1 MATTTDISKAEIS
14 KFTWRNQ
21 AYKWSSAEIRSR
33 TWNDMRIYAF
43 YAKLGETIKCVEAL
57 SNKVT
62 HSLSDSFGVDDKGL
76 SSIFAKGIAEA
87 VRIAEA
93 IKKDGKTSFREPIS
107 LSDETSADM
116 IIGFDEVV
124 ELREFFK
131 KAYELD
137 QTRTLKFTETR
148 EGLNIY
154 QAHSSAIGFDEV
166 ISNEMQCKF
175 SSILGFVEAR
185 FQKDLSKEL
194 VTLLNIADERSTN
207 FFAKFQEVVKIVEVG
222 SRRPILGFSSSFGV
236 DSFCGKGHT
245 SNNLETLTIADAVDR
260 QIAFFRTLVEVLS
273 VEDSASKNVQTKLIE
288 ELKVLDAFLRKADVA
303 IADMVLS
310 TLAAG
315 DDIDLAAF
323 ENLVTN
329 GAMPGYS
336 NWRDF
341 IPGDYEYTK
350 ALFRVIIESSTAD
363 RAQIQQ
369 LDVAVDVPD
378 VNDRGTVTVTNATAG
393 GVVEYNRLYHVIPD
407 VTLSAKGGL
416 THPTVPEFL
425 VAPNLVGFTVRLRD
439 TITGDYVTGSFTWSA
454 HGY

>member
-1 MATTTDISKAEIS
+1 MATTAEISKTEIS

-21 AYKWSSAEIRSR
+21 SYKWSDAVVRSR
-33 TWNDMRIYAF
+33 TWNDMRIYAY
-43 YAKLGETIKCVEAL
+43 YAKLGETLATAELLAKSATTKQV
-57 SNKVT
+57 
-62 HSLSDSFGVDDKGL
+62 DSFGVADKAPL
-76 SSIFAKGIAEA
+76 FLVKKGIAEA
-87 VRIAEA
+87 VSIAES
-93 IKKDGKTSFREPIS
+93 IKKDGTTTFREPIAFV
-107 LSDETSADM
+107 DETSADM
-116 IIGFDEVV
+116 TIGFDEVV
-124 ELREFFK
+124 ALRDYIK
-131 KAYELD
+131 NAYEIN
-137 QTRTLKFTETR
+137 QTRTLKFVETR

-154 QAHSSAIGFDEV
+154 QAHASALGVSELL
-166 ISNEMQCKF
+166 SNEMQRQF
-175 SSILGFVEAR
+175 SSSLGFIEAR
-185 FQKDLSKEL
+185 FQKGLGKEL
-194 VTLLNIADERSTN
+194 ATVLAIAEAKSTN
-207 FFAKFQEVVKIVEVG
+207 FTFKLKEMIAIAEVSSK
-222 SRRPILGFSSSFGV
+222 RPILGFSSKFGI
-236 DSFCGKGHT
+236 DSYHGK
-245 SNNLETLTIADAVDR
+245 SYSVNNKETLTVADAIDR
-260 QIAFFRTLVEVLS
+260 QINFLRTIEEALS
-273 VEDSASKNVQTKLIE
+273 VEDLPSKNVQTKLLE

-303 IADMVLS
+303 VADMVLS

-315 DDIDLAAF
+315 EDIDLAAF

-329 GAMPGYS
+329 GAMPGYT

-393 GVVEYNRLYHVIPD
+393 AVVEYNRLYHVIPD

-439 TITGDYVTGSFTWSA
+439 TITGDYVKGTFTWSA

>member
-1 MATTTDISKAEIS
+1 MATTTDISKTEMS

-21 AYKWSSAEIRSR
+21 AYKWSSAEVRSR

-43 YAKLGETIKCVEAL
+43 YAKLGETIRCVEAL
-57 SNKVT
+57 SKDAKCSLVDSLKVADEKPK
-62 HSLSDSFGVDDKGL
+62 L
-76 SSIFAKGIAEA
+76 IFAKGIAEA
-87 VRIAEA
+87 VKFAEL
-93 IKKDGKTSFREPIS
+93 IKKGGQTSFRELIS

-116 IIGFDEVV
+116 TIGFDEVV
-124 ELREFFK
+124 ELRSFFK
-131 KAYELD
+131 KTYELD
-137 QTRTLKFTETR
+137 QTRSLKFTETR

-154 QAHSSAIGFDEV
+154 QAHLTAIGFEEV
-166 ISNEMQCKF
+166 LSNKMQRKF
-175 SSILGFVEAR
+175 SSVLNFVEAR
-185 FQKDLSKEL
+185 FQKDLGKEL
-194 VTLLNIADERSTN
+194 ITLLRVADERSVD
-207 FFAKFQEVVKIVEVG
+207 FFTKFQEIVKIVEVG
-222 SRRPILGFSSSFGV
+222 SKRPILGFSSKFGI
-236 DSFCGKGHT
+236 DSYHGKGHT
-245 SNNLETLTIADAVDR
+245 SNNLETLRIADAVDR
-260 QIAFFRTLVEVLS
+260 QIEFFRTIVEVLS
-273 VEDSASKNVQTKLIE
+273 VVDLASKNVQTKLLE

-303 IADMVLS
+303 VADMVLS

-315 DDIDLAAF
+315 EDIDLAAF

-329 GAMPGYS
+329 GAMPGYT

-393 GVVEYNRLYHVIPD
+393 AVVEYNRLYHVIPD

-439 TITGDYVTGSFTWSA
+439 TITGDYVTGTFTWSA